1 MCVTVNV
8 IMPVAVTAV
17 SNCRISVRIQVYS
30 VFKYNIIINTI
41 MANTF
46 TKILSDGTTGTV
58 TSSLPTPPITA
69 PEARLLVEQEL
80 AKRAAAKQAAL
91 DAFNTATVTSTT
103 VTAVTNTFP
112 TQATAEDKTLLNTMY
127 RKVRSSAGRAGGSVT
142 VYIPPARI
150 SQLRAVLEN
159 NGFTVNI
166 LTGNQVSY
174 TFSAGNTIL
183 DNIRIS
189 W

>member
-1 MCVTVNV
+1 
-8 IMPVAVTAV
+8 
-17 SNCRISVRIQVYS
+17 
-30 VFKYNIIINTI
+30 

-80 AKRAAAKQAAL
+80 ARQAAAKQAAF
-91 DAFNTATVTSTT
+91 DAFNTAATVTSTT
-103 VTAVTNTFP
+103 IEAVTNTFP
-112 TQATAEDKTLLNTMY
+112 AQSTAEDKALLNAIY
-127 RKVRSSAGRAGGSVT
+127 RKVRSSAGRAGGSIT

-159 NGFTVNI
+159 NGFAVNI